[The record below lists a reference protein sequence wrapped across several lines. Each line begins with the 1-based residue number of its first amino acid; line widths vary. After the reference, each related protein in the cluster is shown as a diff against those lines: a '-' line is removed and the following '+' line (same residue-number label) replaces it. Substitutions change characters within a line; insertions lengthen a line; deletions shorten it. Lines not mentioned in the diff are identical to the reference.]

1 MWKYNRDRIFNFTY
15 VSIEWTPDL
24 LMTLLV
30 QFGTDR
36 FNLQVVL

>member
-1 MWKYNRDRIFNFTY
+1 MWKYNRDRIFNFMY
-15 VSIEWTPDL
+15 VSIDWTPG
-24 LMTLLV
+24 LLV